1 MGLIK
6 KIFGIL
12 ITIVVIIIVLSIVG
26 GTGLFIWGN
35 HDEKNRYIK
44 VETNVGYLIDKNDSM
59 SAAQYKKD
67 YPKTEPLYARVEVK
81 TNRGSTFDRNE
92 IYVTYRFSKKGNVG
106 VSVAESNGTVIEKTV
121 NSNVVEFTKSINVA
135 DRESK
140 DTIIF
145 RYSPSDD
152 SENIKIEVIYS
163 DPVKQTYNK
172 SDTIYFK

>member
-59 SAAQYKKD
+59 SAAQYKKITL
-67 YPKTEPLYARVEVK
+67 KQNLCMLELKSKQIEGQHLTEMKFMLHTDSA
-81 TNRGSTFDRNE
+81 
-92 IYVTYRFSKKGNVG
+92 KKEM
-106 VSVAESNGTVIEKTV
+106 SV
-121 NSNVVEFTKSINVA
+121 
-135 DRESK
+135 
-140 DTIIF
+140 
-145 RYSPSDD
+145 
-152 SENIKIEVIYS
+152 
-163 DPVKQTYNK
+163 
-172 SDTIYFK
+172 